1 MNSFGFKNVQA
12 VRQVKPFC
20 FTSKRI
26 IVQIKIFG
34 IDQFADKM
42 LINFLTVSSDFC
54 ADEHENLLEN

>member
-42 LINFLTVSSDFC
+42 VINV
-54 ADEHENLLEN
+54 